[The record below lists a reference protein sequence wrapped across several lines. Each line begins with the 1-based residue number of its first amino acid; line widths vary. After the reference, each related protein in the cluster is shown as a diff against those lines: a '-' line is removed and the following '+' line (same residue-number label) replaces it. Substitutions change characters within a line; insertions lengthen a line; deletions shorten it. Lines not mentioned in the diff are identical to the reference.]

1 MTTDESHNIDV
12 NSSYVSKHNLVAL
25 RSEVEDT
32 NLILQEAPKYV
43 ERFAPE
49 AVKGNDTMKALYAA
63 EKEEITEFIDN
74 LLYTVNNAFLK
85 TADFN
90 RLVQWEK
97 ILKMTPYEND
107 DTENRRMNIIQ
118 KMAFKPP
125 FTRQNLGSILRDI
138 WGDGD
143 YTFEINPDAFTVVI
157 DIRANDPQL
166 YLSFQETIR
175 NIIPANMDVVFSI
188 QYTYL
193 YLNHQY
199 TYGTLSADAN
209 MTYGEMSKYRYQSA
223 KQLTDSIWVYLRNI

>member
-1 MTTDESHNIDV
+1 MTTDESHNVDV

-32 NLILQEAPKYV
+32 NLILKEAPKYV

-49 AVKGNDTMKALYAA
+49 AVKGNDTMKALYAT
-63 EKEEITEFIDN
+63 EKGEITEFIDN
-74 LLYTVNNAFLK
+74 LLQTVNNAFLK
-85 TADFN
+85 TADFD

-97 ILKMTPYEND
+97 LLKMTPYED
-107 DTENRRMNIIQ
+107 DDVENRRMNIIQ

-125 FTRQNLGSILRDI
+125 YTRQNFASILRDI
-138 WGDGD
+138 WGEGD
-143 YTFEINPDAFTVVI
+143 YTFEINPDEFVVVI

-175 NIIPANMDVVFSI
+175 NIIPANMDVIFSI
-188 QYTYL
+188 QYTHL

-199 TYGTLSADAN
+199 TYGSLSKDPK

-223 KQLTDSIWVYLRNI
+223 KQLTDSIWVYIKNL